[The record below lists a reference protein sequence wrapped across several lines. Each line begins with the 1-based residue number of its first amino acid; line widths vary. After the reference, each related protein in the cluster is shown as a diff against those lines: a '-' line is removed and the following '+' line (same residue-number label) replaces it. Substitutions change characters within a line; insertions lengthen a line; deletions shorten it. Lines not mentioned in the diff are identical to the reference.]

1 MLPVVCLLALFA
13 APEVRLQKDGT
24 ITATGLP
31 ATTLARLAKLAP
43 DADAWSDV
51 LSAHTGDAS
60 NPAMLGAYSVEKGV
74 LKFKPRFPLRLGV
87 RYLARLQPEK
97 GAKPIVVPLALAGKR
112 PAPSAVVVAV
122 HPSASKLP
130 ENHLRFYIHFSAP
143 MAQNRSYTHI
153 KLLDAKGKAIP
164 LPFLELDEELW
175 DETGKRFTL
184 YLDPGRIKKFLKP
197 REELGP
203 VLEQGK
209 SYTLAIEKTWNDVD
223 GVPMKASFRKA
234 FTAGPPDEKQIDYK
248 KWKLTAPTGRKPLRV
263 EFGKAMDH
271 ALAHRDVWVEDAGG
285 KKVAGK
291 VALEEKESV
300 WLFTPAAEW
309 KAGTYNVVADTTFED
324 PSGNNLERAF
334 EVDVFKKVD
343 RTIKTKTVRIP
354 FRVK

>member
-13 APEVRLQKDGT
+13 GPEVRLQKDGT

-31 ATTLARLAKLAP
+31 AAALARLAKLAP
-43 DADAWSDV
+43 DADGWADI
-51 LSAHTGDAS
+51 LSAHTGDTS

-97 GAKPIVVPLALAGKR
+97 GAKPLIVPLVQGKR
-112 PAPSAVVVAV
+112 PPPSATVVAV
-122 HPSASKLP
+122 YPSASKLP

-143 MAQNRSYTHI
+143 MAQISSYTHI
-153 KLLDAKGKAIP
+153 KLLDAKGKAIE

-184 YLDPGRIKKFLKP
+184 FLDPGRIKKFLKP

-209 SYTLAIEKTWNDVD
+209 SYTLAIEKTWLDAY

-248 KWKLTAPTGRKPLRV
+248 KWKLTIPTGKKPLRI
-263 EFGKAMDH
+263 EFGKPMDH
-271 ALAHRDVWVEDAGG
+271 ALAQRVVWVEDATG

-309 KAGTYNVVADTTFED
+309 KAGTYNVVADTRFED
-324 PSGNNLERAF
+324 PSGNTLEGPF